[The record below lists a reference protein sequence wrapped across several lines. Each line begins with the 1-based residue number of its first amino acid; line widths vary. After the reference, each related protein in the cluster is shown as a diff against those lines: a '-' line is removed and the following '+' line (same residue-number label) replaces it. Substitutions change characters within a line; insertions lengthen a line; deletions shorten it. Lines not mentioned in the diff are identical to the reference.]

1 VDLSSLEIFLA
12 VAEEGSVTRAARR
25 LSRAPSNV
33 TTRIQALE
41 GQMDAVLFSRDGKRM
56 TLTPE
61 GQTFLSY
68 AKRLTALAGEAQLA
82 LKGIRPQPVLRLG
95 TMESTAAS
103 RLPPVL
109 ARFNE
114 QNPDI
119 ALKLTLGATR
129 ELTKAV
135 LSGDL
140 DCALIATPQGEPGW
154 LSSAGPDAGDLH
166 SARVYEEDLLL
177 VLPPHHA
184 SVAVPQ
190 DIRLPALAALE
201 PGCTYR
207 QIAER
212 WMRAG
217 ANLPTV
223 EMTSYHAI
231 LAQVITGNAVG
242 VMPRSVL
249 DMLPWNKEVTIHRLG
264 LVDTLLISRR
274 QQRSDPLQAFEQV
287 MLMSANPPA
296 MLQ

>member
-1 VDLSSLEIFLA
+1 MDLSSLEIFLA

-41 GQMDAVLFSRDGKRM
+41 GQMEAVLFSRDGKRM
-56 TLTPE
+56 TLTTE

-177 VLPPHHA
+177 VMPPHHA
-184 SVAVPQ
+184 SVEVPQ

-231 LAQVITGNAVG
+231 LAQVIAGNAVG

>member
-56 TLTPE
+56 TLTTE

-177 VLPPHHA
+177 VMPPHHA

-231 LAQVITGNAVG
+231 LAQVIAGNAVG

>member
-177 VLPPHHA
+177 VMPPHHA

-212 WMRAG
+212 WMRTG

-231 LAQVITGNAVG
+231 LAQVIAGNAVG

>member
-1 VDLSSLEIFLA
+1 MSSLEIFLA

-25 LSRAPSNV
+25 LARAPSNV

-56 TLTPE
+56 TLTTE

-184 SVAVPQ
+184 SVEVPQ

-231 LAQVITGNAVG
+231 LAQVIAGNAVG

>member
-1 VDLSSLEIFLA
+1 MDLSSLEIFLI
-12 VAEEGSVTRAARR
+12 VAEEGSVTRAAKR

-41 GQMDAVLFSRDGKRM
+41 GQMDAALFSRDGKRM

-61 GQTFLSY
+61 GEVFVSY
-68 AKRLTALAGEAQLA
+68 AKRLTALAGEAQAA
-82 LKGIRPQPVLRLG
+82 LKGARPQPVLRLG

-109 ARFNE
+109 ARFNDE
-114 QNPDI
+114 NPDI
-119 ALKLTLGATR
+119 SLKLTLGATR

-135 LSGDL
+135 LSGEL

-154 LSSAGPDAGDLH
+154 LSSAGVDAGDLR

-184 SVAVPQ
+184 TLAVPQ

-207 QIAER
+207 QLAER
-212 WMRAG
+212 WVRGG

-231 LAQVITGNAVG
+231 LAQVVAGNAVG

-249 DMLPWNKEVTIHRLG
+249 DMLPWKAEVTVHRLG
-264 LVDTLLISRR
+264 PVDTLLISRR
-274 QQRSDPLQAFEQV
+274 EQRSDPLQAFEQI
-287 MLMSANPPA
+287 MLMPSASPA
-296 MLQ
+296 TLQ

>member
-1 VDLSSLEIFLA
+1 MDLSSLEIFLA

-154 LSSAGPDAGDLH
+154 LSSAAPDGGDLH

-231 LAQVITGNAVG
+231 LAQVIAGNAVG

-249 DMLPWNKEVTIHRLG
+249 DMLPWNNEVTIHRLG

>member
-1 VDLSSLEIFLA
+1 MDLSSLEIFLV
-12 VAEEGSVTRAARR
+12 VAEEGSVTRAAKR

-41 GQMDAVLFSRDGKRM
+41 GQMDAALFSRDGKRM
-56 TLTPE
+56 TLTSE
-61 GQTFLSY
+61 GQLFVSY
-68 AKRLTALAGEAQLA
+68 ARRLTALAGEAQLA
-82 LKGIRPQPVLRLG
+82 LKGARPQPSLRLG

-109 ARFNE
+109 ARFNG

-129 ELTKAV
+129 ELTRAV
-135 LSGDL
+135 LSGEL

-154 LSSAGPDAGDLH
+154 LSSAGFDADDLH

-184 SVAVPQ
+184 SVTAPQ

-212 WMRAG
+212 WIRGG
-217 ANLPTV
+217 ASLPTV

-231 LAQVITGNAVG
+231 LAQVIAGNAVG

-249 DMLPWNKEVTIHRLG
+249 DMLPWRAEVNVHRLG
-264 LVDTLLISRR
+264 AVDTLLISRR
-274 QQRSDPLQAFEQV
+274 QQRSDPLQAFEQI
-287 MLMSANPPA
+287 MLMSAHPLS

>member
-1 VDLSSLEIFLA
+1 MDLSSLEIFLA

-177 VLPPHHA
+177 VMPPHHA
-184 SVAVPQ
+184 SVEVPQ

>member
-1 VDLSSLEIFLA
+1 VDLSSLEIFRV
-12 VAEEGSVTRAARR
+12 VAEEGSVTRAAKR

-41 GQMDAVLFSRDGKRM
+41 GQMHAVFFSRDGKRM

-61 GQTFLSY
+61 GQLFLSY
-68 AKRLTALAGEAQLA
+68 AKRLTALAEEAQLA
-82 LKGIRPQPVLRLG
+82 LKGARPQPVLRLG

-109 ARFNE
+109 ARFND

-119 ALKLTLGATR
+119 SLKLTLGATW

-135 LSGDL
+135 LSGEL
-140 DCALIATPQGEPGW
+140 DCALIATPQGEAGW
-154 LSSAGPDAGDLH
+154 LSSAGLDADDLH
-166 SARVYEEDLLL
+166 QARVYEEDLLL

-184 SVAVPQ
+184 SVAAPQ

-207 QIAER
+207 QIAEQ
-212 WMRAG
+212 WIRAG

-231 LAQVITGNAVG
+231 LAQVVAGNAVG

-249 DMLPWNKEVTIHRLG
+249 DMLPWGAEVTVHRLG
-264 LVDTLLISRR
+264 PVDTLLISRR
-274 QQRSDPLQAFEQV
+274 KQRSDPLHAFEQI

-296 MLQ
+296 TLQ

>member
-1 VDLSSLEIFLA
+1 MDLSSLEIFLA

-25 LSRAPSNV
+25 LLRAPSNV
-33 TTRIQALE
+33 TTRVQALE
-41 GQMDAVLFSRDGKRM
+41 AQMDAALFSRDGKRM
-56 TLTPE
+56 TLTAE
-61 GQTFLSY
+61 GQVFLSY
-68 AKRLTALAGEAQLA
+68 ARRLTALADEAQLA
-82 LKGIRPQPVLRLG
+82 LKSARPQPSLRLG

-109 ARFNE
+109 ARFND

-129 ELTKAV
+129 ELARAV
-135 LSGDL
+135 LSGEL

-154 LSSAGPDAGDLH
+154 LSAAGVDAGDLRQ
-166 SARVYEEDLLL
+166 ARVYEEDLLL

-184 SVAVPQ
+184 SVAAPQ

-207 QIAER
+207 QLAER
-212 WMRAG
+212 WMRG
-217 ANLPTV
+217 RTDLPTV
-223 EMTSYHAI
+223 EMSSYHAI
-231 LAQVITGNAVG
+231 LAQVVAGNAVG

-249 DMLPWNKEVTIHRLG
+249 DMLPWKGEVTVHRLG
-264 LVDTLLISRR
+264 PVDTLLISRR
-274 QQRSDPLQAFEQV
+274 ERRSDPLQAFERI
-287 MLMSANPPA
+287 MLPPDAPPA

>member
-1 VDLSSLEIFLA
+1 MDLSSLEIFLA

-41 GQMDAVLFSRDGKRM
+41 GQMEAVLFSRDGKRM
-56 TLTPE
+56 TLTTE

-177 VLPPHHA
+177 VMPPHHA
-184 SVAVPQ
+184 SVEVPQ

>member
-41 GQMDAVLFSRDGKRM
+41 GQMEAVLFSRDGKRM
-56 TLTPE
+56 TLTTE

-177 VLPPHHA
+177 VMPPHHA
-184 SVAVPQ
+184 SVEVPQ

>member
-1 VDLSSLEIFLA
+1 MDLSSLEIFLV
-12 VAEEGSVTRAARR
+12 VAEEASVTRAAKR

-41 GQMDAVLFSRDGKRM
+41 GQMHAVLFSRDGKRM

-61 GQTFLSY
+61 GQLFLSY
-68 AKRLTALAGEAQLA
+68 AKRLTALAEEARLA
-82 LKGIRPQPVLRLG
+82 LKSARPQPILRLG

-109 ARFNE
+109 ARFNDE
-114 QNPDI
+114 NPDI
-119 ALKLTLGATR
+119 SLKLTLGATR

-135 LSGDL
+135 ISGEL

-154 LSSAGPDAGDLH
+154 LSSAGVDADDLH
-166 SARVYEEDLLL
+166 RARVCEEDLLL

-184 SVAVPQ
+184 SVAAPQ

-212 WMRAG
+212 WIRAG
-217 ANLPTV
+217 ASLPTV

-231 LAQVITGNAVG
+231 LAQVVAGNAVG

-249 DMLPWNKEVTIHRLG
+249 DMLPWRAEVTIHRLG
-264 LVDTLLISRR
+264 PVDTLLISRR
-274 QQRSDPLQAFEQV
+274 ERRSKPLQVFEQI

-296 MLQ
+296 TLQ

>member
-41 GQMDAVLFSRDGKRM
+41 GQMEAVLFSRDGKRM
-56 TLTPE
+56 TLTTE

-177 VLPPHHA
+177 VMPPHHA
-184 SVAVPQ
+184 SVEVPQ

-231 LAQVITGNAVG
+231 LAQVIAGNAVG